1 MCEHDIYIDITS
13 VYVTLFICY
22 YYRFKMM
29 SCVNDNDHEKVLKC
43 IYGVRPRSGQLDH
56 HFNPFH
62 IHPLLVN
69 IEHVDVPLVFV
80 LTDHGIF
87 CSIMYA
93 DS

>member
-1 MCEHDIYIDITS
+1 MHICCEA
-13 VYVTLFICY
+13 
-22 YYRFKMM
+22 
-29 SCVNDNDHEKVLKC
+29 KVRT
-43 IYGVRPRSGQLDH
+43 IGSS
-56 HFNPFH
+56 FNPFH

-80 LTDHGIF
+80 FTDHGIF